1 MNSFKEERFFKSYF
15 GRWSTRMWVVLLLQN
30 FAKIVQIR
38 RKQKSSPS
46 YWQLHESLSDSL
58 CNEVV
63 NASNSM
69 VVVVERHYIPCLT
82 WNKCD
87 GLSGK
92 CFEREQRCLIKLQ
105 TRKETVI
112 CLRNCFKLILQIR
125 AIPLWWLLGARH
137 NHRVFKMFINLFL
150 FAWFHLLKPGR
161 SGTVLILPS
170 SIPARSGEIPSKKE
184 KGGNDFTS

>member
-15 GRWSTRMWVVLLLQN
+15 GRWSMWVVLLLQN

-46 YWQLHESLSDSL
+46 YWQLHESLSHNL

-82 WNKCD
+82 
-87 GLSGK
+87 
-92 CFEREQRCLIKLQ
+92 
-105 TRKETVI
+105 
-112 CLRNCFKLILQIR
+112 
-125 AIPLWWLLGARH
+125 
-137 NHRVFKMFINLFL
+137 
-150 FAWFHLLKPGR
+150 
-161 SGTVLILPS
+161 
-170 SIPARSGEIPSKKE
+170 
-184 KGGNDFTS
+184 